1 MDAQLK
7 KGSLD
12 VCVLASLIEGPSY
25 GYKIVK
31 DLKDVVDIS
40 ESTLY
45 PILRR
50 LEKGEYLTTYSEEAN
65 GRLRKFYRLTETGYQ
80 KILDYVCDFKDLL
93 KIYRYIER
101 GTKR

>member
-7 KGSLD
+7 KGTLE
-12 VCVLASLIEGPSY
+12 VCVLAALIDGPSY

-31 DLKDVVDIS
+31 DLKDVIAVS

-65 GRLRKFYRLTETGYQ
+65 GRLRRFYKITDKGYQ
-80 KILDYVCDFKDLL
+80 KILDYVYDFKELL
-93 KIYRYIER
+93 KIYKYIER
-101 GTKR
+101 GVK